1 MLEVTCDGIKFREDL
16 GIIINKISPDD
27 VLAEARTEK
36 LTFSN
41 IDGTVYKDNNIHNSY
56 DIDIE
61 CTISKEFTYDK
72 IRTIKDILKK
82 RECELILSN
91 KNNVNQQGNY
101 NKQRVMNDIKARLI
115 SKVDFSKLLSRSGT
129 FILTY
134 EIQPFSELISGRNWI
149 NISSEQTLKNLGNY
163 ESKPLIKVTATGSV
177 IITYNSKSMK
187 FSKVE
192 KPFIIDCELE
202 DVYSEDGENLN
213 NYMDVNSD
221 FIPFPE
227 GSFSFQHSGA
237 SKVEVMPRW
246 REL

>member
-91 KNNVNQQGNY
+91 KNNV
-101 NKQRVMNDIKARLI
+101 ILKARLI